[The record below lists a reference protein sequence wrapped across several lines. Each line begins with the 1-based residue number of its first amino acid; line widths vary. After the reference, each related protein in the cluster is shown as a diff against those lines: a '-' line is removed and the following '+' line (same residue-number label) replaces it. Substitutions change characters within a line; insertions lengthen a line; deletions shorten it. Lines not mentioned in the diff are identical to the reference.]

1 MVKCGA
7 MKNIAS
13 NSLSIRVELTKETLK
28 SKQKGYAYDDG
39 EVDDPDPFD
48 G

>member
-7 MKNIAS
+7 AKNMAS

-28 SKQKGYAYDDG
+28 SK
-39 EVDDPDPFD
+39 
-48 G
+48 